1 MKASGGAVTYYVLV
15 ATQTLSWIGSQT
27 SSLAV
32 GIAVFRM
39 TGQATPIALIGV
51 AWALPRIVL
60 GGLGGALADRFDRRS
75 LMLAANLGYAVTS
88 GLLLLAFAS
97 GAFRLW
103 QLYALTVASS
113 VFGVVEAPALQ
124 ASVAMLVPDRDR
136 DRANAIQE
144 LSYPSAVVVAAAFA
158 GLLYAAVGVAGAILV
173 NMATFALA
181 IAVLAVIR
189 IPMPAASAEGRAA
202 GGGLWRQSFGGFRYL
217 AGQPALLT
225 LAIYISLIGAA
236 AGGFF
241 WALMTPYLLDR
252 VHVTTAFGFV
262 YGIGFSGAIAGALAM
277 AAWGG
282 TRPRIHTVMV
292 STLLA
297 GVGMALAGAARTPIT
312 LAAALFLL
320 TFVIP
325 FANAAISSIF
335 QGKVAP
341 DLQGRV
347 FAAMGQFSA
356 LLAPLVSL
364 TAGPLA
370 DRVFEPAV
378 ARPGWRAV
386 AWAVGGAPGA
396 GIGLMYVIAG
406 LWILGLTIAVYASPA
421 VRRVEA
427 TSDQLEATLPK
438 RATTAAQA

>member
-15 ATQTLSWIGSQT
+15 GSQTLSWMGSQT

-32 GIAVFRM
+32 GIAVFRL
-39 TGQATPIALIGV
+39 TGHATPIALVGV
-51 AWALPRIVL
+51 FAALPWIVL

-75 LMLAANLGYAVTS
+75 LMLVANLGYALAS
-88 GLLLLAFAS
+88 GLLLLAFVS
-97 GAFRLW
+97 GAFRIW
-103 QLYALTVASS
+103 ELYALTFANG
-113 VFGVVEAPALQ
+113 VFGVLEGPALQ
-124 ASVAMLVPDRDR
+124 ASVAMLVPDRHR

-144 LSYPSAVVVAAAFA
+144 LSYPSAVVIAAALA
-158 GLLYAAVGVAGAILV
+158 GLLYAAFGVVGAIAV
-173 NMATFALA
+173 NMSTFAVA
-181 IAVLAVIR
+181 VAVLAVIR
-189 IPMPAASAEGRAA
+189 IPMPATSAEGRVA

-217 AGQPALLT
+217 AGRPALLT
-225 LAIYISLIGAA
+225 LCVYISLVGAT

-241 WALMTPYLLDR
+241 WALMTPYVLDR
-252 VHVTTAFGFV
+252 VHTTTTFGVV

-297 GVGMALAGAARTPIT
+297 GAGVALTGGARTPIL
-312 LAAALFLL
+312 LAGSMFLL

-335 QGKVAP
+335 QGQVAP
-341 DLQGRV
+341 DMQGRV
-347 FAAMGQFSA
+347 FAAIGQLSA
-356 LLAPLVSL
+356 LLVPLGSL

-378 ARPGWRAV
+378 ARPGWRAI
-386 AWAVGGAPGA
+386 AWAVGGAPGS

-406 LWILGLTIAVYASPA
+406 LWIICLTVAVYAAAA
-421 VRRVEA
+421 VRRVESA
-427 TSDQLEATLPK
+427 LPDHEPP
-438 RATTAAQA
+438 RPALGR

>member
-1 MKASGGAVTYYVLV
+1 MKAAGGPLTYYVLV

-32 GIAVFRM
+32 GIAVYRL
-39 TGQATPIALIGV
+39 TGHVTPIALIGV
-51 AWALPRIVL
+51 FASLPWIVL
-60 GGLGGALADRFDRRS
+60 GGLGGALADRLDRRS
-75 LMLAANLGYAVTS
+75 LMLAANLGYALAS
-88 GLLLLAFAS
+88 ALLLLAFVS
-97 GAFRLW
+97 GAFQLW
-103 QLYALTVASS
+103 QLYGLTLANG
-113 VFGVVEAPALQ
+113 VFRVLEGPALQ

-158 GLLYAAVGVAGAILV
+158 GLLYASFGVAGAIAV
-173 NMATFALA
+173 NLATFAVA
-181 IAVLAVIR
+181 IAVLAVVR
-189 IPMPAASAEGRAA
+189 IPMPATSAEGHAA
-202 GGGLWRQSFGGFRYL
+202 RGGLWRQSFGGFRYL
-217 AGQPALLT
+217 AGRPALLM
-225 LAIYISLIGAA
+225 LCIYISLIGAT

-252 VHVTTAFGFV
+252 VHVTTAFGLV
-262 YGIGFSGAIAGALAM
+262 YGIGFSGAVAGALAM

-297 GVGMALAGAARTPIT
+297 GAGLALTGVARTPIA
-312 LAAALFLL
+312 LAAAMFLL

-335 QGKVAP
+335 QGGVAP

-347 FAAMGQFSA
+347 FAAMVQLSSLLA
-356 LLAPLVSL
+356 LLASL
-364 TAGPLA
+364 AAGPLA
-370 DRVFEPAV
+370 DRFFEPAV
-378 ARPGWRAV
+378 SRPGWSAV

-406 LWILGLTIAVYASPA
+406 LWIVALTAAVYAAPA

-427 TSDQLEATLPK
+427 
-438 RATTAAQA
+438 AAGRTKLAFQQ

>member
-1 MKASGGAVTYYVLV
+1 MKAPAGAITYYVQV

-39 TGQATPIALIGV
+39 TGHATPIALIGV
-51 AWALPRIVL
+51 FATLPRIVL
-60 GGLGGALADRFDRRS
+60 GGLGGALADRLDRRS
-75 LMLAANLGYAVTS
+75 LMLAANLGYALAS
-88 GLLLLAFAS
+88 GLLLLAFLS
-97 GAFRLW
+97 GAFQLW

-113 VFGVVEAPALQ
+113 VFGVAEAPALQ
-124 ASVAMLVPDRDR
+124 ASVAMLVPDRNR

-158 GLLYAAVGVAGAILV
+158 GLLYASVGVAGAIAV
-173 NMATFALA
+173 NMASFAVA
-181 IAVLAVIR
+181 IAVLTVVR
-189 IPMPAASAEGRAA
+189 IPMPAASAEGHAA

-217 AGQPALLT
+217 AGRPALLM
-225 LAIYISLIGAA
+225 LCVYISLIGAT

-252 VHVTTAFGFV
+252 VHATTAFGLV

-297 GVGMALAGAARTPIT
+297 GVGLALTGVARTPIA
-312 LAAALFLL
+312 LAAAMFLL

-347 FAAMGQFSA
+347 FAAMVQLSSLLA
-356 LLAPLVSL
+356 LLATL

-370 DRVFEPAV
+370 DRIFEPAV
-378 ARPGWRAV
+378 TRPGWRAV

-406 LWILGLTIAVYASPA
+406 LWIVALSAAVYASPA

-427 TSDQLEATLPK
+427 ATPDRTS
-438 RATTAAQA
+438 AASAAPA